1 MLARRDRV
9 KSISRVATKILS
21 PSLMTTSKLH
31 SSEKGKINDLEASFI
46 PQHLL
51 EMMSSLIILWPSK
64 QRTKK
69 RRKTYPSLNQ
79 LLKTSSNRSMNRSK
93 RIISFHL
100 QDKINLET
108 VIELK

>member
-31 SSEKGKINDLEASFI
+31 SSEKGKINDLGASFI

-69 RRKTYPSLNQ
+69 RRKTYPS
-79 LLKTSSNRSMNRSK
+79 
-93 RIISFHL
+93 
-100 QDKINLET
+100 
-108 VIELK
+108 